1 IFAAVPRFI
10 SALYLLY
17 PAQINEHY
25 KKNVDSV
32 DLNHHIKSAEYAKKA
47 LDWFES
53 GSSWQTLTLSK
64 ARQLDFVEP
73 SMQYKISQ
81 EIYQTNAQGLA
92 LSPID
97 PYAWYRFA
105 ATAKSMGLAD
115 KKIIDSLRLSCY
127 AGRVEPELLLKRV
140 TFLHRY
146 FRLLD
151 NEMLEILYDQI
162 RLSSLLR
169 QRDLVKLVRQRSS
182 LLPIVHESLQYDLE
196 LLNNFQQLFEKTTLK
211 N

>member
-1 IFAAVPRFI
+1 M
-10 SALYLLY
+10 
-17 PAQINEHY
+17 
-25 KKNVDSV
+25 
-32 DLNHHIKSAEYAKKA
+32 
-47 LDWFES
+47 
-53 GSSWQTLTLSK
+53 LTLSK

-73 SMQYKISQ
+73 SVRYKISQ
-81 EIYQTNAQGLA
+81 EMYQTNTQGLV

-97 PYAWYRFA
+97 PYAWYRLA

-115 KKIIDSLRLSCY
+115 KTIINSLRLSCY

-146 FRLLD
+146 FRFLD

-169 QRDLVKLVRQRSS
+169 QRDLVKLVQQRSS